1 MEKAVMDYVLN
12 GIEAEKR
19 EILKYPNHSAWEYLK
34 TDRIVYRGQK
44 VDDKSPDNMILFS
57 TTTEKEVARK
67 DFAGKEGCVW
77 TITLSPGVKILDVGK
92 LLGDYKSSDEKEILV
107 VGKGHLDY
115 KKTKE
120 SPCEYTA
127 RYSVSPPPPP
137 VAPAVPVVPQKKP
150 VTYAMLRKRIPDDEI
165 ELFGEP
171 TKEELRKLIQPNEY
185 LVEEG
190 GKRKKTKRHV
200 KHRRGKK
207 SRGGLKRVSK

>member
-57 TTTEKEVARK
+57 TTTDKEVARK
-67 DFAGKEGCVW
+67 DFALKEGCVW

-92 LLGDYKSSDEKEILV
+92 MLGEYRSSDEKEILV
-107 VGKGHLDY
+107 VGKGYLDY

-127 RYSVSPPPPP
+127 RYS
-137 VAPAVPVVPQKKP
+137 AVQKKRP

-190 GKRKKTKRHV
+190 GKRKKTRRHV

-207 SRGGLKRVSK
+207 SRVGLKRVSK